1 MTPMKAMILGLAV
14 AALVSA
20 SAAHAQSAAAGD
32 AARGKELFLNNG
44 CYACH
49 GTTGAGGG
57 PAGPRLAHDGL
68 PAEAILQQIRSPA
81 TQMPPYTAQ
90 VLPDKDAGDIIAYI
104 QSLSAQPAPTAANI
118 PLLNH

>member
-1 MTPMKAMILGLAV
+1 MTQMKAMILGLAV
-14 AALVSA
+14 AALASA
-20 SAAHAQSAAAGD
+20 SAANAQSAASGD

-68 PAEAILQQIRSPA
+68 PPEAMLQQIRNPA
-81 TQMPPYTAQ
+81 AQMPPYTAQ
-90 VLPDKDAGDIIAYI
+90 VLPDKDVGDIIAYI
-104 QSLSAQPAPTAANI
+104 QALSSGPAANAENI
-118 PLLNH
+118 PILNR